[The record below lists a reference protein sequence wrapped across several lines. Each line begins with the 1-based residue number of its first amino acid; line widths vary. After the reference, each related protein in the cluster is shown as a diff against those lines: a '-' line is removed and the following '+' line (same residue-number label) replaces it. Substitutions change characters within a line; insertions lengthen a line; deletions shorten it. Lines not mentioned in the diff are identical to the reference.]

1 MKTAGTYDD
10 NELIALVLDKEHL
23 NVAIRSIYN
32 QFAEP
37 VSAFIMSKG
46 GSLHDA
52 EDIFQETVM
61 AFIEIVKK
69 GKYRQ
74 EATIKTFLIS
84 IARNIW
90 YNTLTKK
97 TRTAAREKLYDLGTE
112 KETQDISHEI
122 AAREVKQELSGLM
135 DQLGESCKKILIMF
149 YYENLSTKEM
159 LEKLPYENEQVVRNK
174 KYKCLQQLSEMIKS
188 KPGIVAQ
195 MNEFLK

>member
-10 NELIALVLDKEHL
+10 NELIALIQDKDHL

-37 VSAFIMSKG
+37 VNAFIMSKG
-46 GSLHDA
+46 GGLHDA
-52 EDIFQETVM
+52 EDIFQETVI
-61 AFIEIVKK
+61 AFIGIVNK
-69 GKYRQ
+69 GKYRK

-84 IARNIW
+84 IAKNIW
-90 YNTLTKK
+90 YNALTKK
-97 TRTAAREKLYDLGTE
+97 TRSTAREQLYDQGME
-112 KETQDISHEI
+112 KESQDISHEI
-122 AAREVKQELSGLM
+122 AAREVKKELSGLM

-149 YYENLSTKEM
+149 YYENLSTREM

-174 KYKCLQQLSEMIKS
+174 KYKCLQQLSEIIKS
-188 KPGIVAQ
+188 RPGIVAQ

>member
-1 MKTAGTYDD
+1 MKSTGTYDD
-10 NELIALVLDKEHL
+10 NELIALIHDREHL

-32 QFAEP
+32 QFSEA

-61 AFIEIVKK
+61 AFIEIVNK
-69 GKYRQ
+69 GKFRG
-74 EATIKTFLIS
+74 EAAIKTFLIS

-90 YNTLTKK
+90 YNALTKK

-149 YYENLSTKEM
+149 YYDNLSTKEM

-174 KYKCLQQLSEMIKS
+174 KYKCLQQLSELIKS
-188 KPGIVAQ
+188 RPGIVAQ